1 MRKCVCPTLPSDSYR
16 FIQYERVITMTRFET
31 EAQGTSEMASFVC
44 KISVIFIFD
53 DTVFSLVRLNR

>member
-1 MRKCVCPTLPSDSYR
+1 
-16 FIQYERVITMTRFET
+16 MTRFET